1 LGKLKIFRSES
12 NLEFDV
18 VVIDDNSPDGTADIV
33 DNLAIS
39 WVQVLHR
46 PGKGGLGAAYRA
58 GFNKIL
64 ADMNLPSSSNP
75 VMNAPS
81 GRMIQ
86 DPNPNTTY
94 PVSMDPATATA
105 HMIGKDYPS
114 PADFANMMHSP
125 SYRPGDSSYA
135 PIMSQQAPP
144 TLMEPAKSNMY
155 AEILTQVKQPLIVSL
170 IVFLLSLPIVHVL
183 IGHYVPSLLRIGG
196 DLTTAGLV
204 VKSLLGGFLFWFI
217 QKVLV
222 PLMVVS

>member
-1 LGKLKIFRSES
+1 MASAGTLLSDLDGKAPVLNHK
-12 NLEFDV
+12 
-18 VVIDDNSPDGTADIV
+18 DDDLV
-33 DNLAIS
+33 
-39 WVQVLHR
+39 
-46 PGKGGLGAAYRA
+46 
-58 GFNKIL
+58 NKIL

-75 VMNAPS
+75 VMNAPPPS

-125 SYRPGDSSYA
+125 NARQGESFYA
-135 PIMSQQAPP
+135 PIMAHSPPPP
-144 TLMEPAKSNMY
+144 TLVEPVKSNLY
-155 AEILTQVKQPLIVSL
+155 ADIIAQMKQPLMVSI
-170 IVFLLSLPIVHVL
+170 IVFLLSLPVVHVL
-183 IGHYVPSLLRIGG
+183 MGHYVPSLLRIGG

-222 PLMVVS
+222 PLMAV